1 MPLYF
6 FHIRDQHGLHED
18 CEGVE
23 LPDLHAAL
31 EEALR
36 IDRELAVEPASLHDL
51 EFEIADSNGWTV
63 LKVPIQE
70 RQRNPDLSPAPGAQ
84 DQGRRSLPRRVP
96 KRLH

>member
-6 FHIRDQHGLHED
+6 FHIRDQHYLHED
-18 CEGVE
+18 HEGID
-23 LPDLHAAL
+23 LPDLRAVF

-36 IDRELAVEPASLHDL
+36 ADREMSVEPAGLCGL
-51 EFEIADSNGWTV
+51 EFEITDCRGRTV

-70 RQRNPDLSPAPGAQ
+70 RHRNPDLSPAPGAE
-84 DQGRRSLPRRVP
+84 DQERRSSAKSAP

>member
-70 RQRNPDLSPAPGAQ
+70 RRRSPDLSPAPLAE
-84 DQGRRSLPRRVP
+84 DQERRSPAKSTP

>member
-6 FHIRDQHGLHED
+6 FHIRDQHYLHED
-18 CEGVE
+18 REGID
-23 LPDLHAAL
+23 LPDLRAVL

-36 IDRELAVEPASLHDL
+36 ADRELAMVSAGLCGL
-51 EFEIADSNGWTV
+51 EFEITDSSGRTV

-70 RQRNPDLSPAPGAQ
+70 RHRNLDLRPALGAEDQERRSPAKNA
-84 DQGRRSLPRRVP
+84 P

>member
-6 FHIRDQHGLHED
+6 FHFRDQHGLYED

-31 EEALR
+31 EEVLR

-51 EFEIADSNGWTV
+51 EFEITDSRGRTA

-70 RQRNPDLSPAPGAQ
+70 RRWNPDLLPAPQAEDQERHSPAK
-84 DQGRRSLPRRVP
+84 STP